1 MKKRK
6 WWKGIVV
13 LLVAVLAVT
22 VAVWKQTPPDTE
34 EEDAVYMTQAYAM
47 KAVTCLL
54 TDTAVRAEDKA
65 LPGTDAEM
73 TGVAWYD
80 PYAQYLYMRG
90 YWERPDADDMP
101 QRDPVEQENAGML
114 EGHVSQDLTWELLT
128 WKQVRQL
135 AEALESR
142 QKEDQESGLL
152 SGGDAISADK
162 LLPKKAASGDW
173 DDKRVPEEDWW
184 EFFAELAEVLG
195 CKDHRIVELTV
206 YGTDETVNITS
217 GRAATSEGKI
227 GYRGFAM
234 KDYIDKTIQVRLLGS
249 DLLAILNVTDTTVTY
264 ENVWLQGSSADRLS
278 VFMEGFTRD
287 FAVTGL
293 EGDYQDVLADI
304 TLENGTLTRI
314 GVKRDR
320 IAGKVLA
327 VTNDFIE
334 IQGYGKVPLAESA
347 RVYQLYDG
355 IQLKKL
361 ANIVVGYSVHEFIVA
376 EGEIC
381 GALALDRI
389 EVETIRVLISNNGFN
404 GSEHDRVSLVSD
416 GTMRITI
423 GDQTSEWPGGT
434 EFAVTPQSDAFDS
447 GRILIEAD
455 DEIQI
460 TSLERSYGVPYYKGS
475 MELALGDEG
484 IWVVNEVQLEDYLC
498 RVVPSE
504 MPAGHGLEALKAQ
517 AVCARSYAYN
527 QIRANAVR
535 AKGAHVDDT
544 TTYQVYNNSNTKE
557 LCTQAVQETAGR
569 VLTYDGD
576 VITAYYSSTTCGSS
590 TDTRIWGSSP
600 AEYPYLIG
608 RMLSLSEEQPDL
620 TDEET
625 FRAFI
630 KDTEYPTFD
639 TDFAWYR
646 WNLYADL
653 TTLSDAINTS
663 LSKLGENGSQYVLVQ
678 QKDGEFRQAPI
689 RSVGAV
695 TRMEVTARG
704 AGGIVSELLVEGT
717 QATIRILRQG
727 NVRSYLGHRDHVITK
742 KDGSTVTN
750 MGTIPSAFICLEA
763 VHEGENLAG
772 YQIYGGGYGHGV
784 GMSQNG
790 AKTMAA
796 RGMDCAQ
803 ILQFFYPGTELTS
816 IYEG

>member
-1 MKKRK
+1 MKKIK
-6 WWKGIVV
+6 WWKGI
-13 LLVAVLAVT
+13 LLLLAAVLAVT
-22 VAVWKQTPPDTE
+22 VALWRQTSPDTE
-34 EEDAVYMTQAYAM
+34 EEDTVYMTQAYAM
-47 KAVTCLL
+47 KAAACLL
-54 TDTAVRAEDKA
+54 ADTAVLAEDKT
-65 LPGTDAEM
+65 LPEVSSGE
-73 TGVAWYD
+73 AWCD
-80 PYAQYLYMRG
+80 PYARYLYARG
-90 YWERPDADDMP
+90 YWESAVDEDTA
-101 QRDPVEQENAGML
+101 
-114 EGHVSQDLTWELLT
+114 QDLMWELLT
-128 WKQVRQL
+128 WEQVRHLTEVLTQEERL
-135 AEALESR
+135 PEA
-142 QKEDQESGLL
+142 GFL
-152 SGGDAISADK
+152 SGNQ
-162 LLPKKAASGDW
+162 LLPGKAASGDW
-173 DDKRVPEEDWW
+173 DDRRVSEEEWW
-184 EFFAELAEVLG
+184 KYFADLAEALG
-195 CKDHRIVELTV
+195 CEDYQVVELTV
-206 YGTDETVNITS
+206 SGTDETVDIAA

-227 GYRGFAM
+227 RYSGFSM
-234 KDYIDKTIQVRLLGS
+234 KEYIDKKVRVRLLGS
-249 DLLAILNVTDTTVTY
+249 DLLAILNVTGTAVTY
-264 ENVWLQGSSADRLS
+264 ENVWLQGSTADYLS
-278 VFMEGFTRD
+278 VFMEGFSRD
-287 FAVTGL
+287 FAVSGL
-293 EGDYQDVLADI
+293 EGDYRDVLADI
-304 TLENGTLTRI
+304 TLDNGTLTKI
-314 GVKRDR
+314 AVKRDR

-327 VTNDFIE
+327 VTDDYIE
-334 IQGYGKVPLAESA
+334 IQGYGKVPLSQSA

-355 IQLKKL
+355 IKLKKL

-376 EGEIC
+376 DGEIC
-381 GALALDRI
+381 GALALENI

-404 GSEHDRVSLVSD
+404 GSDHDRVSLISD

-434 EFAVTPQSDAFDS
+434 EFAVTPSSDAFDS
-447 GRILIEAD
+447 GRIIIEAD

-475 MELALGDEG
+475 IELALSDDG

-527 QIRANAVR
+527 QIRANACR
-535 AKGAHVDDT
+535 SKGAHVDDT

-590 TDTRIWGSSP
+590 TDTTIWGSSP
-600 AEYPYLIG
+600 AEYPYLMG
-608 RMLSLSEEQPDL
+608 RMLSLAEEQPDL

-630 KDTEYPTFD
+630 KDTEYETFD

-653 TTLSDAINTS
+653 TALSDAINTS
-663 LSKLGENGSQYVLVQ
+663 LSKLGEHGSQYILVQ
-678 QKDGEFRQAPI
+678 QEDGTFRQEKI
-689 RSVGAV
+689 RSLGAV

-717 QATIRILRQG
+717 EATIRILRQG
-727 NVRSYLGHRDHVITK
+727 NVRSYLGNRDHVITK

-750 MGTIPSAFICLEA
+750 MGTIPSAFICLEE
-763 VHEGENLAG
+763 VYEGDNLTG

-784 GMSQNG
+784 GMSQNA

-796 RGMDCAQ
+796 QGMGCEE

>member
-6 WWKGIVV
+6 WWKGIAV
-13 LLVAVLAVT
+13 LLVVVLAAAT
-22 VAVWKQTPPDTE
+22 AVWMQTSPDTE
-34 EEDAVYMTQAYAM
+34 EEDTVYMTQAYAM
-47 KAVTCLL
+47 KAVACLL
-54 TDTAVRAEDKA
+54 TDTAVLTEDKT
-65 LPGTDAEM
+65 LPQIDNGTQSDDGTDDE
-73 TGVAWYD
+73 VRWYE
-80 PYAQYLYMRG
+80 PYAQYLYARS
-90 YWERPDADDMP
+90 YWE
-101 QRDPVEQENAGML
+101 EETG
-114 EGHVSQDLTWELLT
+114 DLTWELLT
-128 WKQVRQL
+128 WGQVRYL
-135 AEALESR
+135 TEALE
-142 QKEDQESGLL
+142 ESYGSDEGLL
-152 SGGDAISADK
+152 SGKGTVSAAK

-173 DDKRVPEEDWW
+173 DDKRVSEEDWW
-184 EFFAELAEVLG
+184 DLFAKLAEALG
-195 CKDHRIVELTV
+195 CEEYQVLELTV
-206 YGTDETVNITS
+206 YGTDETVDIAA

-227 GYRGFAM
+227 RYDGFAM
-234 KDYIDKTIQVRLLGS
+234 TEYIDKTIQVRLLGS
-249 DLLAILNVTDTTVTY
+249 DLLAILNVTATTVTY
-264 ENVWLQGSSADRLS
+264 ENVWLLDLATGDTTEEDAVSASSSLS
-278 VFMEGFTRD
+278 VFMEGFTRN

-293 EGDYQDVLADI
+293 EGDYENVLADI
-304 TLENGTLTRI
+304 TLENGVLTKI

-320 IAGKVLA
+320 ISGKVLA
-327 VTNDFIE
+327 VTNEYIE
-334 IQGYGKVPLAESA
+334 IQGYGKVPLSESV

-355 IQLKKL
+355 IALKKL

-376 EGEIC
+376 DGKIC
-381 GALALDRI
+381 GALALENI
-389 EVETIRVLISNNGFN
+389 QVETIRVLISNNGFN
-404 GSEHDRVSLVSD
+404 GKEHDRVSLISD

-434 EFAVTPQSDAFDS
+434 EFAVTVNSDAFDN

-455 DEIQI
+455 EEIQI

-475 MELALGDEG
+475 IELALGEEG

-527 QIRANAVR
+527 QIRANACR
-535 AKGAHVDDT
+535 SYGAHVDDT
-544 TTYQVYNNSNTKE
+544 TTYQVYNNSDTKE

-590 TDTRIWGSSP
+590 TDTTIWGSSP
-600 AEYPYLIG
+600 EQYPYLIG
-608 RMLSLSEEQPDL
+608 RMLSLEEAQPDL
-620 TDEET
+620 TDEDT

-630 KDTEYPTFD
+630 QDTEYPTFD

-653 TTLSDAINTS
+653 TTLSNAINAS
-663 LSKLGENGSQYVLVQ
+663 LAKLGENGSQYVLVRQ
-678 QKDGEFRQAPI
+678 ENGEFRQAPI
-689 RSVGAV
+689 HSLGAV
-695 TRMEVTARG
+695 TSMEVTARG
-704 AGGIVSELLVEGT
+704 AGGIVSEMRIEGT
-717 QATIRILRQG
+717 EATILLLRQG
-727 NVRSYLGHRDHVITK
+727 NVRSFLGSRDHVITK

-750 MGTIPSAFICLEA
+750 MGTIPSAFICLEE
-763 VHEGENLAG
+763 VCEGDNLTG

-784 GMSQNG
+784 GMSQNA

-796 RGMDCAQ
+796 QGMNCEE